1 LRALGFAAA
10 LAVLP
15 AAAVAQG
22 QVEFSV
28 GGGVGSNYIRRGP
41 FVFDGFSYADGYRI
55 CTPGVDAQRCV
66 LAGATDVA
74 TALESNYPV
83 LVVAGL
89 EARRGIGGPFL
100 LGAGVLGGVS
110 LRNQRVVLGDSGEVV
125 EGRPLFTQ
133 DVGNAADS
141 NATFGTNGVGALA
154 YLHGGLRWD
163 RGFESR
169 TTIGYRPSGTRVFA
183 EAGAGWLAA
192 VPGGGDA
199 GVGHPLGIHAVAGI
213 TVRRANARS
222 LTFSLR
228 HVRAVGVNDDLLV
241 SSRLNWTV
249 FQIGWL
255 SDR

>member
-1 LRALGFAAA
+1 LKALGFAAA

-15 AAAVAQG
+15 AVALAQG

-28 GGGVGSNYIRRGP
+28 GGGVGSSFTQRGP
-41 FVFDGFSYADGYRI
+41 FVFDGFSYAGGYRT
-55 CTPGVDAQRCV
+55 CSPEVDAQRCA
-66 LAGATDVA
+66 LAGATDFA
-74 TALESNYPV
+74 TGLETKYPAF
-83 LVVAGL
+83 VVAGL
-89 EARRGIGGPFL
+89 EARRGVGGPFL
-100 LGAGVLGGVS
+100 LGAGLLGGVS
-110 LRNQRVVLGDSGEVV
+110 LRNQRVILGDSGEVV
-125 EGRPLFTQ
+125 EGRPPMTEEVF
-133 DVGNAADS
+133 NAADS
-141 NATFGTNGVGALA
+141 NATFSTNGVGGLA
-154 YLHGGLRWD
+154 YLHAGLRWD

-199 GVGHPLGIHAVAGI
+199 GIGHPLGIHAVAGI

-228 HVRAVGVNDDLLV
+228 HVRAVGVDDALLV
-241 SSRLNWTV
+241 SSQLSWTV
-249 FQIGWL
+249 FQVGWL